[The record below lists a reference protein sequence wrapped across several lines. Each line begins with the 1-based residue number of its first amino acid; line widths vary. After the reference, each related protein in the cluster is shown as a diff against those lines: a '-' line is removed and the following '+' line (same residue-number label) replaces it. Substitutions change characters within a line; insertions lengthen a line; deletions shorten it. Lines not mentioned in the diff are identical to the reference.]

1 MSFGEHL
8 ATAINHASLAGC
20 DQLARDLWKGF
31 GAGVIPDDQAE
42 ALSAA
47 LESRRRGLRGE
58 PATSHARKLERP
70 SSTIFPPR
78 RLQVSPDRRKSI
90 ERRRRLAASG
100 PMPPALAAKFTTGE
114 LASLRVVADEIVA
127 RGVCSL
133 TLGEIA
139 ARAGVCRSTARNA
152 VRAAARAGL
161 VTIEERRR
169 PGRVN
174 LPNLIR
180 ITSREWRVWLEH
192 GRRRSEGR
200 IGGKFISSTD
210 RKLEKAMRIGE
221 PAAGNADWRHGISF
235 TPDQNMLCVPRPS
248 CLYKM
253 YREHRASLE
262 LGGEHIGA

>member
-1 MSFGEHL
+1 VFTDQISE
-8 ATAINHASLAGC
+8 AINHASLAGC
-20 DQLARDLWKGF
+20 DQLARNLWKGF

-47 LESRRRGLRGE
+47 LEVRRRALRGE
-58 PATSHARKLERP
+58 AGSYARKLERP
-70 SSTIFPPR
+70 SASIFPPR
-78 RLQVSPDRRKSI
+78 RVQVSPDRRKSI

-100 PMPPALAAKFTTGE
+100 PMPPALAARFTTGE

-169 PGRVN
+169 PGRVS

-210 RKLEKAMRIGE
+210 RKLEKSHEIRG
-221 PAAGNADWRHGISF
+221 AG
-235 TPDQNMLCVPRPS
+235 
-248 CLYKM
+248 
-253 YREHRASLE
+253 
-262 LGGEHIGA
+262 GGECRLASRNKLYPRSERALRGSLAAI

>member
-42 ALSAA
+42 ALSGA
-47 LESRRRGLRGE
+47 LEGRRRVLRGE
-58 PATSHARKLERP
+58 AGSYARKLERP
-70 SSTIFPPR
+70 SASIFPPR
-78 RLQVSPDRRKSI
+78 RVQVSPDRRKSI

-100 PMPPALAAKFTTGE
+100 PMPPALAAQFTTGE

-192 GRRRSEGR
+192 GRRRREGR

-210 RKLEKAMRIGE
+210 RKLEKAMKLGE
-221 PAAGNADWRHGISF
+221 PAAGKV
-235 TPDQNMLCVPRPS
+235 LCVPRPS

-262 LGGEHIGA
+262 LEGEHIGA